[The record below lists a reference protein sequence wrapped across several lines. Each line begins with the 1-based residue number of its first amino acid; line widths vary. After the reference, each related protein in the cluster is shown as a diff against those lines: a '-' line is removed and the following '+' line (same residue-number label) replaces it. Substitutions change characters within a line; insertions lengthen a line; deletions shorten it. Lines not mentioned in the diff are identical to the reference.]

1 LNRRTPGELPG
12 VSSFRPKTGGLSR
25 IPAPRVGRVS
35 YEHPLAYLLGVEGLA
50 LLRSFTGEFDR
61 EFAEAR
67 IAEVRRLLDD
77 ESLAHGVD
85 VDRLHTVPGYDLWAG
100 TYDRPGNAAF
110 DLDEPWLKE
119 LVDPLPPGDVL
130 DAACGTGRYSAVLA
144 GRGHRVVG
152 VDSSP
157 GMLARA
163 RERVPGGD
171 FRLGDLARLPVA
183 DDAADL
189 VVCGLAL
196 THVSDLGPVLAEFAR
211 VLRPGGHVVLCD
223 VHPESVARGSIPA
236 LRGPDGRPGR
246 LASHRHLVGDYLRAA
261 LAAGLTVLRAR
272 HHRTRTVG
280 TLAVEP
286 RRPRARRG
294 PGGRAR
300 SPGDAHLALSATREV
315 NNSSVR
321 KHFLHGESRPGL
333 SAAHC
338 SGRASLTHTSP
349 APVEKGQ

>member
-1 LNRRTPGELPG
+1 M
-12 VSSFRPKTGGLSR
+12 
-25 IPAPRVGRVS
+25 VGRVS

-85 VDRLHTVPGYDLWAG
+85 VDRLDTVPGYDLWAG

-183 DDAADL
+183 DAAADL

-261 LAAGLTVLRAR
+261 LAARLTVL
-272 HHRTRTVG
+272 HCEEPC
-280 TLAVEP
+280 LAP
-286 RRPRARRG
+286 K
-294 PGGRAR
+294 
-300 SPGDAHLALSATREV
+300 D
-315 NNSSVR
+315 
-321 KHFLHGESRPGL
+321 
-333 SAAHC
+333 
-338 SGRASLTHTSP
+338 P
-349 APVEKGQ
+349 APATTEPGTWELWPWSLAALVPDAARAAGRGVPAMLIWHFRLPGR